1 MKDETQKAYNNFL
14 ALMPR
19 LKVKKKIKKKKRKKN
34 KKRKTDVSGFWR
46 ELGMKTEIRPEDGL
60 TCTKKKERGKKWEK
74 ETKKGVKNEKK
85 KERKMSK

>member
-14 ALMPR
+14 AFMPR
-19 LKVKKKIKKKKRKKN
+19 SKVKKKRKKE
-34 KKRKTDVSGFWR
+34 KRKTDVSGFWR